1 MAYSAL
7 ISFVILTLLFDIL
20 NLNTFST
27 LRIFCKVVVITHIE
41 YQYDSAFHFTELL
54 SLKLQDKC
62 TRSNEK

>member
-7 ISFVILTLLFDIL
+7 VFFAILTLLFDIL
-20 NLNTFST
+20 NLTTT
-27 LRIFCKVVVITHIE
+27 LRIFCKVVALTDIE
-41 YQYDSAFHFTELL
+41 YQYDSVFHFTELL

>member
-20 NLNTFST
+20 HLTTT
-27 LRIFCKVVVITHIE
+27 LKIFCKVVVITHIE